1 MAGRKVDRWLTSPG
15 VSCMM
20 VCIGHRKEKR
30 RQTKQ
35 KQYFVAS
42 EHAHGAAPQ
51 RGGGEWAAQR
61 FRRAAQ
67 TACFIQTD

>member
-1 MAGRKVDRWLTSPG
+1 MAGLPVDIRLTNPG

-20 VCIGHRKEKR
+20 VYIGHRKEKR

-42 EHAHGAAPQ
+42 EHAHGAAPH
-51 RGGGEWAAQR
+51 RGGGEWAAQG

-67 TACFIQTD
+67 TACFIQAE